1 MTLSHGMDVAEV
13 EELALFLQQRAIGLR
28 QIAQEINASV
38 YSSIWNGDEARVFS
52 QELWPR
58 HRARLLAAADR
69 LEGLAQSARNNASEQ
84 LETSSVRNDAG
95 VPSALGAAAGGPGA
109 SSLGSSLRAV
119 ADGTSLGGP
128 LLSALGEVRS
138 SGGLTAAGHAVD
150 GFGYFV
156 EGYTIGEDL
165 GTGNYAEAGIGT
177 ALVAGDVTADTLKTK
192 GHVGYAAGAALQTWV
207 EVGREARNVDW
218 SAEGMQ
224 AIGDASLGDWGSA
237 FGEAV
242 TKMPTK
248 LVTIF
253 GF

>member
-1 MTLSHGMDVAEV
+1 MVITHGMDAAEV
-13 EELALFLQQRAIGLR
+13 EELALFLQQRAGRLR
-28 QIAQEINASV
+28 QIAQEINSRV
-38 YSSIWNGDEARVFS
+38 YSSIWNGDEAQLFS
-52 QELWPR
+52 QQLWPR

-84 LETSSVRNDAG
+84 HQTSSVRNDVG
-95 VPSALGAAAGGPGA
+95 VPSALVVAAGGAGA
-109 SSLGSSLRAV
+109 SALGSSLRAV
-119 ADGTSLGGP
+119 SDGTSLGGP
-128 LLSALGEVRS
+128 FFSVLGDVKS
-138 SGGLTAAGHAVD
+138 SGGMKAAGGAFS

-156 EGYTIGEDL
+156 EGYSIGEDL
-165 GTGNYAEAGIGT
+165 GTGQYADAGIGT
-177 ALVAGDVTADTLKTK
+177 VLVAGDVTADALKTK

-218 SAEGMQ
+218 SADGMQ
-224 AIGDASLGDWGSA
+224 AIGDASLADWGSA

-248 LVTIF
+248 LVKIF